1 MMGRKKRILIITLSV
16 LIVLLLIIGGVLIY
30 LNYATD
36 TFKSSD
42 ELFYKYLYQNGSIAN
57 VFDTN
62 LLDRYYQKIDNNA
75 YTGTGELTLKTG
87 MSNDSESDTKDFDDF
102 VNSLKL
108 SYETKSNLL
117 DKKQEA
123 EMKISYNDQEQF
135 KFNVIRDNTY
145 YGIKSDEVVYKYLV
159 VKDENLRDIYNKLG
173 IENADSI
180 PNQFSRIDYNIYKNM
195 NADDKTR
202 ILSTYQNLLNNN
214 IPTNHYSKQ
223 EKVNLTVNGQNVV
236 ANAYSLSLT
245 EQEIASLKIDFL
257 ETLMEDEL
265 TLKYIVQFLQLD
277 SSYTVQIKQN
287 IQEKIDEI
295 KREQIQGNNVVKITV
310 YESNMQLLTTKIE
323 TKDYNY
329 TIDNNISDANQKV
342 IITKTSNDGNNINTT
357 LTIERN
363 TSDSKNSLN
372 IEYVSKTGETT
383 TARDALT
390 IELDGNIESDNLNI
404 NVKFENLDGNKTNEI
419 NYSDKK
425 EFTSSVDIESLNSD
439 NAVSVNEM
447 NIEDLNTLYKSVVE
461 RLQYLYNEKVQNLGL
476 DVNNIN
482 YQGTLKWSRIVDAFD
497 EDEFKSQVQR
507 ALNLAKDDLQNK
519 DEYRSLIE
527 QASGDSNRINQIKGL
542 VTVERLRETG
552 LDAELNESDN
562 SISIKSNNES
572 AYKYEIDYDNFKI
585 SKMVESKSK
594 F

>member
-36 TFKSSD
+36 SFKSSD

-87 MSNDSESDTKDFDDF
+87 MSDDSESDTKDFDDF

-363 TSDSKNSLN
+363 TSDSKNTLN

-585 SKMVESKSK
+585 SKIDD
-594 F
+594 